1 MVLIENIEFL
11 GGFNLTITARVM
23 RRINFRLYNFK
34 LKRPTVYRNRWSNII
49 RNKSISQMNF
59 SVGCTSA
66 VNEFSQTEESQSRR
80 APCESTVVTENG
92 GFKRITKG
100 KVGLPDPLFC
110 WPILV
115 DCKRLSSTGFS
126 TKCHFII
133 PGKRAQDPR
142 RAGKTLSQRAGC
154 VSWWIFKVGCCKQPD
169 ANISNIIL

>member
-110 WPILV
+110 
-115 DCKRLSSTGFS
+115 
-126 TKCHFII
+126 
-133 PGKRAQDPR
+133 
-142 RAGKTLSQRAGC
+142 
-154 VSWWIFKVGCCKQPD
+154 
-169 ANISNIIL
+169 